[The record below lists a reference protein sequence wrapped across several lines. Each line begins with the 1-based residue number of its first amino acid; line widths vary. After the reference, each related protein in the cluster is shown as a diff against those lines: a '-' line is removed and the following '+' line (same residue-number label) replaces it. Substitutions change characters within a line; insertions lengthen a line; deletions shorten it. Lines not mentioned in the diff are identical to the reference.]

1 MKNYDEF
8 RRTVFEKADRY
19 KAKRKARNKKIIE
32 TVSLCSL
39 CLIIG
44 ISAYF
49 ALDRGYFV
57 PESVDSAPTTP
68 ATGTPQAVQTTLA
81 DSPIETAGTTTGA
94 YMTTTTMVTTTYAYT
109 TSTTTVEATFTPT
122 TEQTSSV
129 EATFSDASSSA
140 APMIPQNKNYIL
152 QDIVPCT
159 DENALPS
166 LFVAKE
172 YPALKDALARDFSQN
187 IPKNERENLQN
198 IYDEAFFEQ
207 NVLLILHVSDAY
219 PYTVSFEDGHFVYT
233 VEKGD
238 MTSEDKQ
245 MFLIISIK
253 KDKFLSATMEGDIS

>member
-8 RRTVFEKADRY
+8 RQTVFEKADRY

-57 PESVDSAPTTP
+57 PESVDTALTTP
-68 ATGTPQAVQTTLA
+68 TVDSPQAVQTTLSDA
-81 DSPIETAGTTTGA
+81 PIETAGTTTGA
-94 YMTTTTMVTTTYAYT
+94 YMTTTLFLTTQTTTAQTTTYACT
-109 TSTTTVEATFTPT
+109 ISTTTTTPT
-122 TEQTSSV
+122 IFATTAESTSVCPSLPTN
-129 EATFSDASSSA
+129 EAYAVC
-140 APMIPQNKNYIL
+140 
-152 QDIVPCT
+152 DIVPCT
-159 DENALPS
+159 DENDPPS

-172 YPALKDALARDFSQN
+172 YQALKEALARDLSQN
-187 IPKNERENLQN
+187 MPENERENLQN

-238 MTSEDKQ
+238 MTSEATH
-245 MFLIISIK
+245 MFYLVSIE
-253 KDKFLSATMEGDIS
+253 KDDFISATMEGDIS

>member
-19 KAKRKARNKKIIE
+19 KAKRKARTKKIIE

-44 ISAYF
+44 VSAYF

-57 PESVDSAPTTP
+57 PESVDTALTTP
-68 ATGTPQAVQTTLA
+68 TVDSPQAVQTTLSDA
-81 DSPIETAGTTTGA
+81 PIETAGTTTGA
-94 YMTTTTMVTTTYAYT
+94 YMTTTLFLTTQTTTAQTTTYACT
-109 TSTTTVEATFTPT
+109 ISTTTTTPT
-122 TEQTSSV
+122 IFATTAESTSVCPSLPTN
-129 EATFSDASSSA
+129 EAYAVC
-140 APMIPQNKNYIL
+140 
-152 QDIVPCT
+152 DIVPCT
-159 DENALPS
+159 DENAPPS

-172 YPALKDALARDFSQN
+172 YQALKEALARDLSQN
-187 IPKNERENLQN
+187 IPDNERENLQN

-207 NVLLILHVSDAY
+207 NILLIIHVSDAY

-238 MTSEDKQ
+238 MTSEATH
-245 MFLIISIK
+245 MFYLVSIE
-253 KDKFLSATMEGDIS
+253 KDDFISATMEGDIS

>member
-44 ISAYF
+44 VSAYF

-57 PESVDSAPTTP
+57 PESVDTALTTP
-68 ATGTPQAVQTTLA
+68 TVDSPQAVQTTLSDA
-81 DSPIETAGTTTGA
+81 PIETAGTTTGA
-94 YMTTTTMVTTTYAYT
+94 YMTTTTMQTPVVQTTTYACT
-109 TSTTTVEATFTPT
+109 ISTATTTPTIFATTAESTSVCPSLPTNEAYA
-122 TEQTSSV
+122 V
-129 EATFSDASSSA
+129 C
-140 APMIPQNKNYIL
+140 
-152 QDIVPCT
+152 DIVPCT
-159 DENALPS
+159 DENAPPS
-166 LFVAKE
+166 LFIAKE
-172 YPALKDALARDFSQN
+172 YQALEEALARDFSQN
-187 IPKNERENLQN
+187 MPDNERENLQN

-219 PYTVSFEDGHFVYT
+219 PYTVSFEDGHFVYA

-238 MTSEDKQ
+238 MTSENEQ
-245 MFLIISIK
+245 MFLIISTE
-253 KDKFLSATMEGDIS
+253 KDNFISATMEGDIS

>member
-44 ISAYF
+44 VSAYF

-57 PESVDSAPTTP
+57 PESVDTALTTP
-68 ATGTPQAVQTTLA
+68 TVDSPQAVQTTLSDA
-81 DSPIETAGTTTGA
+81 PIDTAGTTTGA
-94 YMTTTTMVTTTYAYT
+94 YMTTTTMQTTVVQTTTYACT
-109 TSTTTVEATFTPT
+109 ISTATTTPTIFATTAESTSVCPSLPTNEAYA
-122 TEQTSSV
+122 V
-129 EATFSDASSSA
+129 C
-140 APMIPQNKNYIL
+140 
-152 QDIVPCT
+152 DIVPCT
-159 DENALPS
+159 DENAPPS
-166 LFVAKE
+166 LFIAKE
-172 YPALKDALARDFSQN
+172 YQALEEALARDFSQN
-187 IPKNERENLQN
+187 MPDNERENLQN

-233 VEKGD
+233 V
-238 MTSEDKQ
+238 
-245 MFLIISIK
+245 
-253 KDKFLSATMEGDIS
+253 

>member
-19 KAKRKARNKKIIE
+19 KAKSKARNKKIIE

-44 ISAYF
+44 VSAYF
-49 ALDRGYFV
+49 ALERGYFV
-57 PESVDSAPTTP
+57 PESVDTALTTP
-68 ATGTPQAVQTTLA
+68 TVDSPQAVQTTFSDA
-81 DSPIETAGTTTGA
+81 PIETAGTTTGA
-94 YMTTTTMVTTTYAYT
+94 YMTTTTMQTTVVQTTTYACT
-109 TSTTTVEATFTPT
+109 ISTATTTPTIFATTAESTSVCPSLPTNEAYA
-122 TEQTSSV
+122 V
-129 EATFSDASSSA
+129 C
-140 APMIPQNKNYIL
+140 
-152 QDIVPCT
+152 DIVPCT
-159 DENALPS
+159 DENAPPS

-172 YPALKDALARDFSQN
+172 YQALKEALARDLSQN
-187 IPKNERENLQN
+187 MPDNERENLQN

>member
-44 ISAYF
+44 VSAYF

-57 PESVDSAPTTP
+57 PESVDTALTTP
-68 ATGTPQAVQTTLA
+68 TVDSPQAVQTTLSDA
-81 DSPIETAGTTTGA
+81 PIETAGTTTGA
-94 YMTTTTMVTTTYAYT
+94 YMTTTTMQTTVVQTTTYACT
-109 TSTTTVEATFTPT
+109 ISTATTTPTIFATTAESTSVCPSLPTNEAYA
-122 TEQTSSV
+122 V
-129 EATFSDASSSA
+129 C
-140 APMIPQNKNYIL
+140 
-152 QDIVPCT
+152 DIVPCT
-159 DENALPS
+159 DENAPPS
-166 LFVAKE
+166 LFIAKE
-172 YPALKDALARDFSQN
+172 YQALEEALARDFSQN
-187 IPKNERENLQN
+187 MPDNERENLQN

>member
-19 KAKRKARNKKIIE
+19 KAKRKARNQKIIE

-44 ISAYF
+44 VSAYF

-57 PESVDSAPTTP
+57 PESVDTALTTP
-68 ATGTPQAVQTTLA
+68 TVDSPQAVQTTLSDA
-81 DSPIETAGTTTGA
+81 PIETAGTTTGA
-94 YMTTTTMVTTTYAYT
+94 YMTTTTMQTTVVQTTTYACT
-109 TSTTTVEATFTPT
+109 ISTATTTTTIFATTAESTSVCPSLPTNEAYA
-122 TEQTSSV
+122 V
-129 EATFSDASSSA
+129 C
-140 APMIPQNKNYIL
+140 
-152 QDIVPCT
+152 DIVPCT
-159 DENALPS
+159 DENAPPS

-172 YPALKDALARDFSQN
+172 YQALEEALARDFSQN
-187 IPKNERENLQN
+187 MPDNERENLQN

-238 MTSEDKQ
+238 MTSEATH
-245 MFLIISIK
+245 MFYLVSIE
-253 KDKFLSATMEGDIS
+253 KDDFISATMEGDIS

>member
-44 ISAYF
+44 VSAYF

-57 PESVDSAPTTP
+57 PESVDTALTTP
-68 ATGTPQAVQTTLA
+68 TVDSPQAVQTTLSDA
-81 DSPIETAGTTTGA
+81 PIETAGTTTGA
-94 YMTTTTMVTTTYAYT
+94 YMTTTTMQTTVVQTTTYACT
-109 TSTTTVEATFTPT
+109 ISTATTTPTIFATTAESTSVCPSLPTNEAYA
-122 TEQTSSV
+122 V
-129 EATFSDASSSA
+129 C
-140 APMIPQNKNYIL
+140 
-152 QDIVPCT
+152 DIVPCT
-159 DENALPS
+159 DENAPPS
-166 LFVAKE
+166 LFIAKE
-172 YPALKDALARDFSQN
+172 YQALEEALARDFSQN
-187 IPKNERENLQN
+187 MPDNERENLQN

-233 VEKGD
+233 VEMRD
-238 MTSEDKQ
+238 MTSEATH
-245 MFLIISIK
+245 MFYLVSIE
-253 KDKFLSATMEGDIS
+253 KDDFISATMEGDIS

>member
-19 KAKRKARNKKIIE
+19 KAKRKARNQKIIE

-44 ISAYF
+44 VSAYF

-57 PESVDSAPTTP
+57 PESVDTALTTP
-68 ATGTPQAVQTTLA
+68 TVDSPQAVQTTLSDA
-81 DSPIETAGTTTGA
+81 PIETAGTTTGA
-94 YMTTTTMVTTTYAYT
+94 YMTTTTMQTTVVQTTTYACT
-109 TSTTTVEATFTPT
+109 ISTATTTPTIFATTAESTSVCPSLPTNEAYA
-122 TEQTSSV
+122 V
-129 EATFSDASSSA
+129 C
-140 APMIPQNKNYIL
+140 
-152 QDIVPCT
+152 DIVPCT
-159 DENALPS
+159 DENAPPS

-172 YPALKDALARDFSQN
+172 YQALKEALARDLSQN
-187 IPKNERENLQN
+187 MPENERENLQN

>member
-8 RRTVFEKADRY
+8 RRTVFEKAVRY

-44 ISAYF
+44 VSAYF

-57 PESVDSAPTTP
+57 PESVDTALTTP
-68 ATGTPQAVQTTLA
+68 TVDSPQAVQTTLSDA
-81 DSPIETAGTTTGA
+81 PIETAGTTTGA
-94 YMTTTTMVTTTYAYT
+94 YMTTTTMQTTVVQTTTYACT
-109 TSTTTVEATFTPT
+109 ISTATTTPTIFATTAESTSVCPSLPTNEAYA
-122 TEQTSSV
+122 V
-129 EATFSDASSSA
+129 C
-140 APMIPQNKNYIL
+140 
-152 QDIVPCT
+152 DIVPCT
-159 DENALPS
+159 DENAPPS
-166 LFVAKE
+166 LFIAKE
-172 YPALKDALARDFSQN
+172 YQALEEALARDFSQN
-187 IPKNERENLQN
+187 MPDNERENLQN

-238 MTSEDKQ
+238 MTSETTH
-245 MFLIISIK
+245 MFYLVSIE
-253 KDKFLSATMEGDIS
+253 KDDFISATMEGDIS